1 MPASTVR
8 PLDRTARGPV
18 EQPEDLELARE
29 PGNDDVRSHQSDS
42 ESPPA
47 AVARGTGQEEHPS
60 TDDAWVRWA
69 A

>member
-8 PLDRTARGPV
+8 PLDRTARGLF
-18 EQPEDLELARE
+18 EQPEDLEAARE
-29 PGNDDVRSHQSDS
+29 PGNDDARSHQSDS

-47 AVARGTGQEEHPS
+47 AVAKGTGPEERRS